1 MNIPAGQFCELH
13 MMAYPYIK
21 AIQVKKQVLLPG
33 TEQSLK
39 IRDKEHSL
47 KEEIK
52 ANLTLSNGG
61 NFLWRI

>member
-13 MMAYPYIK
+13 MMAYPFVR
-21 AIQVKKQVLLPG
+21 AIQVKEQVLLPG

-39 IRDKEHSL
+39 ITDKEHSL

-52 ANLTLSNGG
+52 ANLTLNNGG
-61 NFLWRI
+61 NFLLRI